1 MKLAITN
8 YIKTQSGFTLI
19 ELMMVIAI
27 VGILAAIAFPAYQDY
42 TVKAR
47 SSEIMLA
54 ASACRTSVVAAVQS
68 SSAAD
73 LSSILPNACDEF
85 TATQYVKSVTVDANG
100 LVTVKADESNL
111 PQLDATTN
119 TLTLLPIQ
127 TGTTPLVGTTDGG
140 KNIAGWRCGS
150 VADGTTIPAKYL
162 PGSCRGYY

>member
-1 MKLAITN
+1 MTRK
-8 YIKTQSGFTLI
+8 YQGFTLI
-19 ELMMVIAI
+19 ELMIVIAI
-27 VGILAAIAFPAYQDY
+27 VCVLAALALPVYKDNTTRTKVTEVILAIY
-42 TVKAR
+42 
-47 SSEIMLA
+47 S
-54 ASACRTSVVAAVQS
+54 CRTAVVDTVQ
-68 SSAAD
+68 
-73 LSSILPNACDEF
+73 LSSKIDVSTDLPDACEF
-85 TATQYVKSVTVDANG
+85 RGTKYVKSGTVDANG

-140 KNIAGWRCGS
+140 KTIAGWRCGS

>member
-1 MKLAITN
+1 M
-8 YIKTQSGFTLI
+8 
-19 ELMMVIAI
+19 
-27 VGILAAIAFPAYQDY
+27 
-42 TVKAR
+42 
-47 SSEIMLA
+47 
-54 ASACRTSVVAAVQS
+54 VAAVQS

>member
-1 MKLAITN
+1 MAV
-8 YIKTQSGFTLI
+8 YS
-19 ELMMVIAI
+19 
-27 VGILAAIAFPAYQDY
+27 
-42 TVKAR
+42 
-47 SSEIMLA
+47 
-54 ASACRTSVVAAVQS
+54 CRAAVVNTVQPS
-68 SSAAD
+68 TAVDVSVA
-73 LSSILPNACDEF
+73 LLNACEF
-85 TATQYVKSVTVDANG
+85 RGTKYVKSGTVDANG
-100 LVTVKADESNL
+100 LITVKADESNL